1 MNLQKRKQQARKQR
15 HRRVRAK
22 IFGTAERPRLCVFRS
37 NRFIELQL
45 INDEKGHT
53 LAASR
58 SPLKDA
64 RNGGAIIAQKAREK
78 HLARAVFDRGGYA
91 YHGHVK
97 EAVEGAR
104 EKGLVI

>member
-1 MNLQKRKQQARKQR
+1 MDLQKQKRQARIQR
-15 HRRVRAK
+15 HKRVRAN
-22 IFGTAERPRLCVFRS
+22 IFGTAQRPRLCVFRS

-53 LAASR
+53 LAAVR
-58 SPLKDA
+58 VPLKDA
-64 RNGGAIIAQKAREK
+64 RNAGVIIAQKAKEN
-78 HLARAVFDRGGYA
+78 HIARAVFDRGGYA

-97 EAVEGAR
+97 EVVEVAR